1 MKESESEVAQSGP
14 TVCHPVYNLPGSSL
28 HGIFQAR
35 ILELVAISFCRD
47 LPDPGIEPWSP
58 TLQADSSPSEP
69 PGNPDIYIHICIFFF
84 FCLFQILLPCRLL
97 QSIEYISLCCAA
109 GPCWLSYIVVYIY
122 IYVNPKLLIYPP
134 LPFVLWYFRYIFIMP
149 VKEETEEMEGDRVSR
164 KVSFPLNLLIS

>member
-1 MKESESEVAQSGP
+1 M
-14 TVCHPVYNLPGSSL
+14 
-28 HGIFQAR
+28 
-35 ILELVAISFCRD
+35 
-47 LPDPGIEPWSP
+47 
-58 TLQADSSPSEP
+58 
-69 PGNPDIYIHICIFFF
+69 
-84 FCLFQILLPCRLL
+84 
-97 QSIEYISLCCAA
+97 A